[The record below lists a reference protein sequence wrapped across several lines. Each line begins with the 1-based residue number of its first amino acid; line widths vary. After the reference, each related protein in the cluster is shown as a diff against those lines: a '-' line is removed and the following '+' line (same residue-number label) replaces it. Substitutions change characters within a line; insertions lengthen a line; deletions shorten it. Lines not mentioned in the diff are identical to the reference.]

1 MARRR
6 IPNGSSLKA
15 FAHVGLGLA
24 ACLLTSS
31 PGFAAK
37 ADIDAARQAILHRN
51 YKAAIDVLGRAA
63 DQGDAEA
70 AYNLANLYRNGMGV
84 AKNYAKAFE
93 LYGRAA
99 KAGSADAAY
108 SLGKL
113 YEYGWGTDADPAQ
126 ARHWYEISAKAG
138 NLSASESLKK
148 LEARQTAA
156 AGRSL
161 ADAAGTESAGDIA
174 RLLQQGADP
183 NKPDQF
189 GRTPLTEAIG
199 HGRAD
204 VVKLLL
210 DHGASADLANR
221 AGDTPLTLATEA
233 GNTEAV
239 RLLIKAKAHLDRANR
254 SGATPLILAA
264 TGDDPGIVNLLL
276 AAGASVTAKDPL
288 GRTALDIAVQK
299 GKPSMIAALKKAGAK
314 EATTAAAP
322 ERDDLAA
329 IAASNP
335 AFFKGWTPLMIAAW
349 RDRPDLV
356 RQLLGSVALSTRNPA
371 GQTALSI
378 AASQGHVEVAKLL
391 LADAKDEGCNR
402 DPGCHPL
409 LAAVKAGNVEMVR
422 AIEPAFR
429 ETSGFGGV
437 LNQALAESIS
447 KQRWPVTLELL
458 KSGAILA
465 NAKGDMS
472 PLVAAAPAA
481 PPDLIAALLDRG
493 LDIDATDSAG
503 RTPLIL
509 AAQNG
514 RAETAALLI
523 KRHANL
529 NHEDSLHQSAL
540 MKAARYGHA
549 DVVKALIGAGA
560 NLALTTETGNTA
572 LMLAAEAGT
581 IESAKALLRVTSALD
596 TKNNVGDTALILA
609 ARNGHEDVVTALL
622 KAGANPRLKNN
633 RRQEAA
639 DVVPADKP
647 QLAKLISDAKASRSW
662 ISEILQ

>member
-1 MARRR
+1 MRV
-6 IPNGSSLKA
+6 S
-15 FAHVGLGLA
+15 VGLA
-24 ACLLTSS
+24 ACLLTAS

-37 ADIDAARQAILHRN
+37 ADIDAARQAILHRD
-51 YKAAIDVLGRAA
+51 YKTAIDVLGRAA
-63 DQGDAEA
+63 DQGDTEA
-70 AYNLANLYRNGMGV
+70 AYQLANLYRNGMGV
-84 AKNYAKAFE
+84 AKDYAKAFE

-99 KAGSADAAY
+99 KAGNPDAAY
-108 SLGKL
+108 SLGKM
-113 YEYGWGTDADPAQ
+113 YEYGWGADTDPVQ
-126 ARHWYEISAKAG
+126 ARYWYEVSAKAG
-138 NLSASESLKK
+138 NVAASESLKE
-148 LEARQTAA
+148 LEAHQAA
-156 AGRSL
+156 ATDRSI
-161 ADAAGTESAGDIA
+161 AEASATESAADIT
-174 RLLQQGADP
+174 RLLQQGVNP

-199 HGRAD
+199 HGRTD

-233 GNTEAV
+233 GNKEAV
-239 RLLIKAKAHLDRANR
+239 RLLIKAKANVDRANH

-264 TGDDPGIVNLLL
+264 MGDDPGTVNLLL
-276 AAGASVTAKDPL
+276 AAGASVTAKGPL

-299 GKPSMIAALKKAGAK
+299 GKPSMIAALKKSGAK
-314 EATTAAAP
+314 EATAAAAP
-322 ERDDLAA
+322 ERDDMAA
-329 IAASNP
+329 IAESNP
-335 AFFKGWTPLMIAAW
+335 AFFKAWTAMMIAAW
-349 RDRPDLV
+349 RDRPELV
-356 RQLLGSVALSTRNPA
+356 RQMLSAADLSARNPA

-378 AASQGHVEVAKLL
+378 AASQGHVDVAKLL
-391 LADAKDEGCNR
+391 LADAKDEACNR
-402 DPGCHPL
+402 DPACHPL
-409 LAAVKAGNVEMVR
+409 LVAVKAGNVEMVR
-422 AIEPAFR
+422 ALEPAFR
-429 ETSGFGGV
+429 ETPGFDGV

-458 KSGAILA
+458 KSGARLA
-465 NAKGDMS
+465 NSKGDTS

-481 PPDLIAALLDRG
+481 PPELIAALLDRG

-514 RAETAALLI
+514 RTGTAALLI

-529 NHEDSLHQSAL
+529 NHQDSLHQSAL

-581 IESAKALLRVTSALD
+581 TDSVNALLRVTSALD

-609 ARNGHEDVVTALL
+609 ARNGHEDVVAALL
-622 KAGANPRLKNN
+622 KTGANPRLKNN
-633 RRQEAA
+633 RRQEAL